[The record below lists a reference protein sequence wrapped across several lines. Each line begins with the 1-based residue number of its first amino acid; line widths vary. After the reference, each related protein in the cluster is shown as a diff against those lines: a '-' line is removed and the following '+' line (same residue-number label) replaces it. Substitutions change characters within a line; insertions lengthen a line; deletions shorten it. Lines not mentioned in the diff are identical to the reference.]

1 MRKREMAKKFHKKDR
16 KISER
21 ALNVGIGQRKGV
33 SKLRKKSLVTK
44 GINVLM

>member
-1 MRKREMAKKFHKKDR
+1 MAKKFHKKDR

-33 SKLRKKSLVTK
+33 SKLRKKK
-44 GINVLM
+44 FGNKRY